1 MDEYKPEQRVQ
12 AYELE
17 PLKAKLEI
25 NRFLKE
31 HPCYRVSSM
40 SCGTHNGN
48 FIIFVV
54 YEYVPN
60 SRKVGGYVDEPL
72 IPRL

>member
-1 MDEYKPEQRVQ
+1 MSEYKSDQLVR
-12 AYELE
+12 AYEIE
-17 PLKAKLEI
+17 PLQAKLEI

-60 SRKVGGYVDEPL
+60 SRKVGGYMKEPL

>member
-1 MDEYKPEQRVQ
+1 MGEYKSEQLVQ
-12 AYELE
+12 AYEIE
-17 PLKAKLEI
+17 PVQAKLEI

-40 SCGTHNGN
+40 SCGTHYGN

-60 SRKVGGYVDEPL
+60 SRKVGEYVNKPL